1 MDLAADFDAAGAW
14 GYTREPRGAGVAM
27 LTKDQI
33 DAMVR
38 DACIVEA
45 RYRESEFTCD
55 VCCHVRALAA
65 EVERLQAIVDSHH
78 EEERAAKTG
87 VWRYI
92 AETYEGE

>member
-1 MDLAADFDAAGAW
+1 MELAADFDAAGTG

-27 LTKDQI
+27 NPIAQKIHERMDMPPQ
-33 DAMVR
+33 
-38 DACIVEA
+38 CIHEA
-45 RYRESEFTCD
+45 KLGLLLSE
-55 VCCHVRALAA
+55 AGG
-65 EVERLQAIVDSHH
+65 EIERLQAIVDSHH